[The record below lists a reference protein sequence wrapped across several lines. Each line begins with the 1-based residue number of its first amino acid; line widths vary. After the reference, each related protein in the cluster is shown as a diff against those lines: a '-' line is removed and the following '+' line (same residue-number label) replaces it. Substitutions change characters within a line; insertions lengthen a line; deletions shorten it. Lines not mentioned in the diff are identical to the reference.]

1 MKKPTGYVLHHGYVN
16 SAPFVAIA
24 TLKTANRKTGNMIQ
38 IWFLLTDQ
46 NPVDAVKTGRDA
58 DTICNGCPF
67 AAGKGCYVNVGQAP
81 LGIWKAYKKGNYPEL
96 LPRDYAMIFGA
107 RKVRFGAYG
116 NPSLLP
122 VSLVKAIARVSNGWT
137 GYFHDWKT
145 NPYAVQYAEFFMAST
160 ETEDSRLQAVKA
172 GFRYFHVSPNKP
184 EDALEC
190 LSETKGIECSK
201 CGICAGLTK
210 HRLPSIWINP
220 HGSKSA
226 KAATVALNN

>member
-1 MKKPTGYVLHHGYVN
+1 MKKPTGYILHHGYVN
-16 SAPFVAIA
+16 NAPFVAIA

-67 AAGKGCYVNVGQAP
+67 ASGKGCYVNVGQAP
-81 LGIWKAYKKGNYPEL
+81 LGIWKAYKRGNYPEL
-96 LPRDYAMIFGA
+96 MPKDYESVLGG
-107 RKVRFGAYG
+107 RKIRFGAYG

-122 VSLVKAIARVSNGWT
+122 VSLVKAIASVSNGWT
-137 GYFHDWKT
+137 GYFHDWQT
-145 NPYAVQYAEFFMAST
+145 NPFASEYAKYFMAST
-160 ETEDSRLQAVKA
+160 ETENSRLQAVKA
-172 GFRYFHVSPNKP
+172 GFRYFHVSPVKP
-184 EDALEC
+184 VDALEC

-201 CGICAGLTK
+201 CGLCSGWAK
-210 HRLPSIWINP
+210 HRQPSIWINP

-226 KAATVALNN
+226 KASTVALNN